1 MMIITL
7 LTTFDKRLKLSV
19 GVATGSELSDP
30 RVFRWGLCGYKVF
43 LNSDCVIAHA
53 KGHAPPKSSG
63 VFLLAPTGLHP
74 LARACMGC
82 VEQNTGVSI
91 TPDTAVRPFSEG
103 PVNTFATAVRQ
114 SGHGRNRWLRLR
126 WMGIKCAH
134 RARVNTV
141 LHPWGCYAQ
150 SIFH

>member
-1 MMIITL
+1 MIITL
-7 LTTFDKRLKLSV
+7 LTIVGKRIKLHLSV
-19 GVATGSELSDP
+19 WQPAVLSTTP
-30 RVFRWGLCGYKVF
+30 EHLGGACVVTMSY
-43 LNSDCVIAHA
+43 SADCVIAHA

-126 WMGIKCAH
+126 WRRHQVRLFG
-134 RARVNTV
+134 R
-141 LHPWGCYAQ
+141 G
-150 SIFH
+150 